1 VATTGILSLTYY
13 HRLNEKHAL
22 AADFLANIAVPQE
35 ATASVGYDYMFRQCR
50 LRGSIDSNFKVSAL
64 LEESLAPGV
73 KLQLSGTLDHARLD
87 HAFGFGMT
95 FGE

>member
-1 VATTGILSLTYY
+1 M
-13 HRLNEKHAL
+13 HAL
-22 AADFLANIAVPQE
+22 Q
-35 ATASVGYDYMFRQCR
+35 
-50 LRGSIDSNFKVSAL
+50 AL

-73 KLQLSGTLDHARLD
+73 KLQLSGVLDHSRHD